1 MDQATTPPAARR
13 AERARMRRSQ
23 VLEAAKHCFRRVGFH
38 STSMA
43 EIAKQAGMSV
53 GHIYR
58 YFPSKE
64 ALIEAIVTQD
74 MDDQDLDQLAL
85 DTAQGAANDGDDLLA
100 SMAARSADFVA
111 QAADREHTALML
123 EILAE
128 TARNPRVREIVMAA
142 DARGQGALRGRLLP
156 FKPVAWSDAEFDAR
170 LQLFSAMLQG
180 LAVQLVRMPQG
191 LDETTLALLDRVS
204 RDLLQPGDEA
214 RRSGA

>member
-1 MDQATTPPAARR
+1 MDQATTLPAARR
-13 AERARMRRSQ
+13 AERARMRREQ
-23 VLEAAKHCFRRVGFH
+23 VLEAAKHCFRQVGFH

-74 MDDQDLDQLAL
+74 LDDQDLDQLAL
-85 DTAQGAANDGDDLLA
+85 DTAQGAAGDGEDLLA
-100 SMAARSADFVA
+100 SMAARSAHFVA

-142 DARGQGALRGRLLP
+142 DARGQGALKGRLLP
-156 FKPVAWSDAEFDAR
+156 FKPDAWSEAEFDAR
-170 LQLFSAMLQG
+170 LQLFSALLQG
-180 LAVQLVRMPQG
+180 LALQLVRMPQG
-191 LDETTLALLDRVS
+191 LDKTTLDLLDRFS
-204 RDLLQPGDEA
+204 RDLLQP
-214 RRSGA
+214 

>member
-1 MDQATTPPAARR
+1 MTDAMREPTARQ
-13 AERARMRRSQ
+13 AERARMRRRQ
-23 VLEAAKHCFRRVGFH
+23 VLDAAQRCFRQLGFH

-74 MDDQDLDQLAL
+74 MDDQELDELAL
-85 DTAQGAANDGDDLLA
+85 DTAQGPEDGGEDLLA
-100 SMAARSADFVA
+100 GLASRSAHFA
-111 QAADREHTALML
+111 GQAADRDHTALML

-128 TARNPRVREIVMAA
+128 TSRNPRVRQIVQAA
-142 DARGQGALRGRLLP
+142 DARGQAALRSKLLP
-156 FKPVAWSDAEFDAR
+156 FKPAEWSEAEFDAR

-180 LAVQLVRMPQG
+180 LAVQLVRAPEG
-191 LDETTLALLDRVS
+191 LDETTLAMLDRVS
-204 RDLLQPGDEA
+204 RYLIQPGAD
-214 RRSGA
+214 G